1 MRQGRCEE
9 VHFHVVKKA
18 SNWLVLAFPIGT
30 SCLLPSTLKCT
41 HSDFSL
47 FLMSVFSILPFRH
60 SAFLPDGDEVV
71 LHAFKQKSPLLKP
84 PPGQTWKD
92 FMPEALAPLHSD
104 STLLN
109 TLHEWRFNLRDGSVR
124 ERQLAGAD
132 FLCDFPRINE
142 KYTGRR
148 YR

>member
-1 MRQGRCEE
+1 M
-9 VHFHVVKKA
+9 
-18 SNWLVLAFPIGT
+18 
-30 SCLLPSTLKCT
+30 
-41 HSDFSL
+41 
-47 FLMSVFSILPFRH
+47 
-60 SAFLPDGDEVV
+60 V

-84 PPGQTWKD
+84 PPGRNWKE
-92 FMPEALAPLHSD
+92 FMPEALAPLDSE

-109 TLHEWRFNLRDGSVR
+109 TLHEWRFNLADGSVR